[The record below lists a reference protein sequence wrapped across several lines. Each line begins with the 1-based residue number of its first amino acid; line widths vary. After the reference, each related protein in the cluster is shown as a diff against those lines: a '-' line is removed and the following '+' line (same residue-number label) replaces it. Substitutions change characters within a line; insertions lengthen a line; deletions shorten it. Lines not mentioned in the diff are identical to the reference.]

1 MKCRTSLLCCLP
13 RCLEKDCNMMDDNPS
28 NRPAESYV
36 KLGKLT
42 LEENDNEGFNAHVC
56 CAKRCSIGGH
66 S

>member
-1 MKCRTSLLCCLP
+1 
-13 RCLEKDCNMMDDNPS
+13 MDDNPS
-28 NRPAESYV
+28 NRPAESCV